1 MHTLLPIQLQNNLK
15 FAAKTS
21 ILDAT
26 IRRVHEERPD
36 LFHTE
41 KTLGSRVF
49 FDQPRGAHSGKF
61 INAAPPLLGA
71 FK

>member
-1 MHTLLPIQLQNNLK
+1 MHSLLPIKLQNTLK

-21 ILDAT
+21 QLDAA
-26 IRRVHEERPD
+26 IRMVQQERPD

-41 KTLGSRVF
+41 KTIGSRVF

-61 INAAPPLLGA
+61 INAAPP
-71 FK
+71 F

>member
-1 MHTLLPIQLQNNLK
+1 MHSLLPIQLQNNLK
-15 FAAKTS
+15 FASKS
-21 ILDAT
+21 GNLDAV
-26 IRRVHEERPD
+26 IRIVQSERPD

-41 KTLGSRVF
+41 ATLGSRVF